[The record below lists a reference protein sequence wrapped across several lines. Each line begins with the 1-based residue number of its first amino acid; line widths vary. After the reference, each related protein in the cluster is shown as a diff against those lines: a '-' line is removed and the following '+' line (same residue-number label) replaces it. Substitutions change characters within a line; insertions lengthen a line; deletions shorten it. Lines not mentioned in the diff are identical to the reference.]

1 MVESQR
7 EKTILITG
15 STGYVGSQIVNHVL
29 NERRFKEYTIRCTVR
44 DLNNKDKIS
53 ALEKFFGNNIR
64 LSFVEFDLM
73 DRDSIDKAVD
83 GCEYVIH
90 CAQPVTSDNSDRDK
104 IIQPAVEGTKSVMAA
119 AQKFGVKRVVYT
131 GSISAMYDFKK
142 TPELI
147 NESHW
152 SDLDSKAISAYNL
165 SKVLAEQAAW
175 DFLK

>member
-104 IIQPAVEGTKSVMAA
+104 II
-119 AQKFGVKRVVYT
+119 
-131 GSISAMYDFKK
+131 
-142 TPELI
+142 
-147 NESHW
+147 
-152 SDLDSKAISAYNL
+152 
-165 SKVLAEQAAW
+165 
-175 DFLK
+175 